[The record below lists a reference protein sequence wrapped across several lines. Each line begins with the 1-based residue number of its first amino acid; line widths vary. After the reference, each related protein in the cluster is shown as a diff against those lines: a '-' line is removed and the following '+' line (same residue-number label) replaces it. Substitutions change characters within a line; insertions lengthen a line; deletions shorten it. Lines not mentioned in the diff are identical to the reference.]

1 MGSFVIVLRE
11 GFEAALMVGLIL
23 GVLNKTGEREHVR
36 SVWLGAAAALVSS
49 AIIGAILFAAVGEL
63 SGQAEK
69 LYEGT
74 AMLLAASVVTW
85 MVFWMRKQARTLGGH
100 LRSQVSTALIAG
112 GGLALASVAFIGV
125 AREGLESA
133 LFLFASVGDTGLA
146 QTLVGGGLGALAAVT
161 LGILFYKGSIRLDL
175 RRFFMVTGVLVIGF
189 AAYLIHGGLH
199 EFGEAGGGSVF
210 EIAAPVLA
218 ALYGIALGTFY
229 LRSNPARPEPTPAS
243 AVAVS
248 EQVATPEREP
258 NAAPARA

>member
-1 MGSFVIVLRE
+1 
-11 GFEAALMVGLIL
+11 MVGLIL
-23 GVLNKTGEREHVR
+23 GVLNKTGQRQAHGR
-36 SVWLGAAAALVSS
+36 AVWIGALAAVVSS
-49 AIIGAILFAAVGEL
+49 IVIGAILFAAVGEL
-63 SGQAEK
+63 QGSAEK

-100 LRSQVSTALIAG
+100 LRSQVSSALIAG

-133 LFLFASVGDTGLA
+133 LFLFASVGDTGVA

-161 LGILFYKGSIRLDL
+161 LGVLFYKGSIRLDL

-210 EIAAPVLA
+210 EIGAPILA
-218 ALYGIALGTFY
+218 ALYGLSLGTFY
-229 LRSNPARPEPTPAS
+229 LRSNPARPAPTPAA
-243 AVAVS
+243 AVVVS
-248 EQVATPEREP
+248 EREP
-258 NAAPARA
+258 EPAPAKV